1 MTSQIACEIYYS
13 IAGEP
18 FAIHERSG
26 EQIVHTH
33 ATLYIYARE
42 KEDIPV
48 PGATAPENGMTTELS
63 IPAPVKKDRFFNS
76 RTYCLFLDQAGQVLT
91 IAGQYLFPVQMMRDS
106 NDPERLHI
114 RFGQQYYP
122 GKHRWEPTLP

>member
-13 IAGEP
+13 VAGEP
-18 FAIHERSG
+18 FDLRGRSDDH
-26 EQIVHTH
+26 IAHT
-33 ATLYIYARE
+33 ATTLYIYARE

-48 PGATAPENGMTTELS
+48 PGATAPGQGMTTELS

-76 RTYCLFLDQAGQVLT
+76 ETYCLFLDQAGQVLT
-91 IAGQYLFPVQMMRDS
+91 IAEQYLFPVQMMRDS

-114 RFGQQYYP
+114 RFNQQYYP
-122 GKHRWEPTLP
+122 GKHRWEPALP